1 MGWGWVYLPVDM
13 REPSDRTEQA
23 IRAAFDRGAHD
34 QAATLAIEL
43 YGHEVYSFVGSQLRE
58 PYASSDAFS
67 DFSELFWRTLPRFE
81 WRCSLRTWMY
91 LLARRALSRE
101 RRDARKRKQH
111 ETGLTK
117 PSILPEAVQRVRTQ
131 TAAHFQTAVKDR
143 FQNLRAEL
151 SEEDQIVLVLRVDR
165 GLSWAELAEVM
176 LASDTPPAP
185 AQLTTEAARLRKR
198 FQLAKAQL
206 RKRAEETGLVERQS

>member
-1 MGWGWVYLPVDM
+1 M
-13 REPSDRTEQA
+13 REPSERTEQA

-43 YGHEVYSFVGSQLRE
+43 YGHEIFSFVGSQLRE
-58 PYASSDAFS
+58 AHGASDAFS

-111 ETGLTK
+111 ETKLSK
-117 PSILPEAVQRVRTQ
+117 PSLLPEAVERARTQ

-143 FQNLRAEL
+143 FQSLRAEL

-165 GLSWAELAEVM
+165 GLSWTELAEVM
-176 LASDTPPAP
+176 LGSDETPTPAR
-185 AQLTTEAARLRKR
+185 LTTEAARLRKR
-198 FQLAKAQL
+198 FQLAKEHL
-206 RKRAEETGLVERQS
+206 RKRAEEAGLVERPQ

>member
-1 MGWGWVYLPVDM
+1 MGELP
-13 REPSDRTEQA
+13 DRTEQA
-23 IRAAFDRGAHD
+23 IRAAFDGGAHD

-43 YGHEVYSFVGSQLRE
+43 YGHEIFSFVGSQLRE
-58 PYASSDAFS
+58 QHAASDAFS

-101 RRDARKRKQH
+101 RRDARKRIQH
-111 ETGLTK
+111 ETELTK
-117 PSILPEAVQRVRTQ
+117 ASLLPEAVERVRTQ
-131 TAAHFQTAVKDR
+131 TALHMQTAMKDR

-165 GLSWAELAEVM
+165 DLSWLELAEVM
-176 LASDTPPAP
+176 LASDTPPTH

>member
-1 MGWGWVYLPVDM
+1 M
-13 REPSDRTEQA
+13 REPPDRTEQA

-43 YGHEVYSFVGSQLRE
+43 YGHEIFSFIGSQLRE
-58 PYASSDAFS
+58 PNAAGDAFS

-111 ETGLTK
+111 ETKLSK
-117 PSILPEAVQRVRTQ
+117 PSLLPEAVERVRTQ
-131 TAAHFQTAVKDR
+131 TAAHFQTAIKDR
-143 FQNLRAEL
+143 FQSLRAEL

-176 LASDTPPAP
+176 LGSVMLGSDETPTPARL
-185 AQLTTEAARLRKR
+185 ATEAARLRKR
-198 FQLAKAQL
+198 FQLAKEHL
-206 RKRAEETGLVERQS
+206 RKRAEEAGLVERAQS